1 MKRTSIGGQALM
13 EGIMMRNGNQYA
25 MTVRKP
31 DQSIETKVEKTKSI
45 GDDYPILK
53 APFIRGVV
61 NFAESLV
68 VGMKSLNYSASFF
81 EEEEEEIEEKEK
93 NSKKEIKEKK
103 EKQAEIKTEEKKEK
117 QAEIMAEEKK
127 EKQTE
132 VKKEEK
138 KEKQDELKTEEK
150 VEKQSET
157 KTDEESSKETD
168 AEKNA
173 DLASETKKN
182 KGTKTITE
190 EEKEKAKEN
199 AFMLATIVISLVIS
213 ISLFM
218 IAPYLIASLFESV
231 IDSMLVM
238 SLLEGLIKIL
248 IFLGYIVL
256 ISNIKDI
263 KRTYMYHGAE
273 HKTINCLEA
282 GEDLTV
288 ENIKKHSRI
297 HKRCGTSFLL
307 FVILISIL
315 LFMFIIV
322 ETVALR
328 IIVRLLLVPVIAG
341 ISYELIRLAG
351 KSDSKIIGFLSK
363 PGMAMQ
369 KLTTKEPDDDMIE
382 VAIASVE
389 AVFDWKPYVE
399 AIRKGEIE
407 D

>member
-1 MKRTSIGGQALM
+1 MLAHLLNNRKDWYEMKRTSIGGQALM

-61 NFAESLV
+61 NFVESLV

-81 EEEEEEIEEKEK
+81 EEEEEE
-93 NSKKEIKEKK
+93 
-103 EKQAEIKTEEKKEK
+103 TEEKKEK
-117 QAEIMAEEKK
+117 TKKKEKIEKKETTEKK
-127 EKQTE
+127 EKI
-132 VKKEEK
+132 EEK
-138 KEKQDELKTEEK
+138 ETIKKIETTEKKNGNQGKE
-150 VEKQSET
+150 
-157 KTDEESSKETD
+157 D
-168 AEKNA
+168 AEKE
-173 DLASETKKN
+173 DLETLKSEQESNSESEKKTSEGS
-182 KGTKTITE
+182 KKITD

-199 AFMLATIVISLVIS
+199 AFMFATIAISLVIS

-218 IAPYLIASLFESV
+218 IAPYLIASIFEPM
-231 IDSMLVM
+231 IDSALVM
-238 SLLEGLIKIL
+238 SLLEGLIKIG

-288 ENIKKHSRI
+288 ENVKKHSRI
-297 HKRCGTSFLL
+297 HKRCGTSFLI

-315 LFMFIIV
+315 LFMFIRV

-351 KSDSKIIGFLSK
+351 RSNSKIIGFLSK

-369 KLTTKEPDDDMIE
+369 KITTKEPDDDMIE

-399 AIRKGEIE
+399 AVRKGEIE

>member
-1 MKRTSIGGQALM
+1 MLAHLLNNRKDWYEMKRTSIGGQALM

-61 NFAESLV
+61 NFVESLV

-81 EEEEEEIEEKEK
+81 EEEEEETEEKIEKTKKKETTEKKEKIEEKETI
-93 NSKKEIKEKK
+93 KKIETTEKK
-103 EKQAEIKTEEKKEK
+103 NGNQGKE
-117 QAEIMAEEKK
+117 
-127 EKQTE
+127 
-132 VKKEEK
+132 
-138 KEKQDELKTEEK
+138 
-150 VEKQSET
+150 
-157 KTDEESSKETD
+157 D
-168 AEKNA
+168 AEKE
-173 DLASETKKN
+173 DLETLKSEQESNSESEKKTSEGS
-182 KGTKTITE
+182 KKITD
-190 EEKEKAKEN
+190 EEKEKAKES
-199 AFMLATIVISLVIS
+199 AFMFATIAISLVIS

-218 IAPYLIASLFESV
+218 IAPYLIASIFESM
-231 IDSMLVM
+231 IDSALVM
-238 SLLEGLIKIL
+238 SLLEGLIKIG

-282 GEDLTV
+282 GEELTV
-288 ENIKKHSRI
+288 ENVKKHSRI
-297 HKRCGTSFLL
+297 HKRCGTSFLI

-315 LFMFIIV
+315 LFMFIRV

-351 KSDSKIIGFLSK
+351 RSNSKIIGFLSK

-369 KLTTKEPDDDMIE
+369 KITTKEPDDDMIE

-399 AIRKGEIE
+399 AVRKGEIE

>member
-1 MKRTSIGGQALM
+1 MLAHLLNNRKDWYEMKRTSIGGQALM

-61 NFAESLV
+61 NFVESLV

-81 EEEEEEIEEKEK
+81 EEEEEE
-93 NSKKEIKEKK
+93 
-103 EKQAEIKTEEKKEK
+103 TEEKIEK
-117 QAEIMAEEKK
+117 TKKIETTEKK
-127 EKQTE
+127 NGNQG
-132 VKKEEK
+132 KE
-138 KEKQDELKTEEK
+138 
-150 VEKQSET
+150 
-157 KTDEESSKETD
+157 D
-168 AEKNA
+168 AEKE
-173 DLASETKKN
+173 DLETLKSEQESNSESEKKTSEGS
-182 KGTKTITE
+182 KKITD
-190 EEKEKAKEN
+190 EEKEKAKES
-199 AFMLATIVISLVIS
+199 AFMFATIAISLVIS

-218 IAPYLIASLFESV
+218 IAPYLIASIFESM
-231 IDSMLVM
+231 IDSALVM
-238 SLLEGLIKIL
+238 SLLEGLIKIG

-282 GEDLTV
+282 GEELTV
-288 ENIKKHSRI
+288 ENVKKHSRI
-297 HKRCGTSFLL
+297 HKRCGTSFLI

-315 LFMFIIV
+315 LFMFIRV

-351 KSDSKIIGFLSK
+351 RSNSKIIGFLSK

-369 KLTTKEPDDDMIE
+369 KITTKEPDDDMIE

-399 AIRKGEIE
+399 AVRKGEIE

>member
-13 EGIMMRNGNQYA
+13 EGIMMRNGSQYA

-31 DQSIETKVEKTKSI
+31 DQSIETKVEETKSI
-45 GDDYPILK
+45 SEHYPILK

-81 EEEEEEIEEKEK
+81 EEEEEEIPKDK
-93 NSKKEIKEKK
+93 IDKK
-103 EKQAEIKTEEKKEK
+103 EKSKEKSDGQKEDKNKKLESKESKTEELKNKESNVK
-117 QAEIMAEEKK
+117 ETQSQELEDKESKESKIEETKNK
-127 EKQTE
+127 ESKSD
-132 VKKEEK
+132 K
-138 KEKQDELKTEEK
+138 K
-150 VEKQSET
+150 VEKI
-157 KTDEESSKETD
+157 EEDKS
-168 AEKNA
+168 N
-173 DLASETKKN
+173 
-182 KGTKTITE
+182 
-190 EEKEKAKEN
+190 EN
-199 AFMLATIVISLVIS
+199 AFMIATVVISLVIS

-218 IAPYLIASLFESV
+218 VVPYLIASLFESA
-231 IDSMLVM
+231 IKSALLM
-238 SLLEGLIKIL
+238 SLMEGVIKIL

-297 HKRCGTSFLL
+297 HKRCGTSFLI

-315 LFMFIIV
+315 LFMFIRV

-328 IIVRLLLVPVIAG
+328 ILVRLLLVPVIAG

-351 KSDSKIIGFLSK
+351 RSDSKIIGFLSK

-369 KLTTKEPDDDMIE
+369 KLTTKEPDDTMIE

-399 AIRKGEIE
+399 AIRNGEIE

>member
-1 MKRTSIGGQALM
+1 MLAHLLNNRKDWYEMKRTSIGGQALM

-61 NFAESLV
+61 NFVESLV

-81 EEEEEEIEEKEK
+81 EEEEEETEEKIEKTKKIETTEKKEKIEEKETI
-93 NSKKEIKEKK
+93 KKIETTEKK
-103 EKQAEIKTEEKKEK
+103 NGNQGKE
-117 QAEIMAEEKK
+117 
-127 EKQTE
+127 
-132 VKKEEK
+132 
-138 KEKQDELKTEEK
+138 
-150 VEKQSET
+150 
-157 KTDEESSKETD
+157 D
-168 AEKNA
+168 AEKE
-173 DLASETKKN
+173 DLETLKSEQESNSESEKKTSEGS
-182 KGTKTITE
+182 KKITD

-199 AFMLATIVISLVIS
+199 AFMFATIAISLVIS

-218 IAPYLIASLFESV
+218 IAPYLIASIFESM
-231 IDSMLVM
+231 IDSALVM
-238 SLLEGLIKIL
+238 SLLEGLIKIG

-282 GEDLTV
+282 GEELTV
-288 ENIKKHSRI
+288 ENVKKHSRI
-297 HKRCGTSFLL
+297 HKRCGTSFLI

-315 LFMFIIV
+315 LFMFIRV

-351 KSDSKIIGFLSK
+351 RSNSKIIGFLSK

-369 KLTTKEPDDDMIE
+369 KFTTKEPDDDMIE

-399 AIRKGEIE
+399 AVRKGEIE

>member
-81 EEEEEEIEEKEK
+81 EEEEEETEEKEK
-93 NSKKEIKEKK
+93 NSKKETKEKKVKAEKK
-103 EKQAEIKTEEKKEK
+103 EKQAEIK
-117 QAEIMAEEKK
+117 M
-127 EKQTE
+127 
-132 VKKEEK
+132 
-138 KEKQDELKTEEK
+138 EEK

-157 KTDEESSKETD
+157 KTDEESSKKAD
-168 AEKNA
+168 AEKNV

-199 AFMLATIVISLVIS
+199 AFMIATIVISLVIS

-315 LFMFIIV
+315 LFMFIRV

>member
-61 NFAESLV
+61 NFVESLI

-81 EEEEEEIEEKEK
+81 EEEEEDPEDMKDK
-93 NSKKEIKEKK
+93 KEKK
-103 EKQAEIKTEEKKEK
+103 EIAKKKEEKKKIEEKKEK
-117 QAEIMAEEKK
+117 AEKTNENQAKTDSEKEDLKKSNQEQSTDVEINKKTDTNLENEKK
-127 EKQTE
+127 SLE
-132 VKKEEK
+132 
-138 KEKQDELKTEEK
+138 D
-150 VEKQSET
+150 
-157 KTDEESSKETD
+157 
-168 AEKNA
+168 
-173 DLASETKKN
+173 TKK
-182 KGTKTITE
+182 ITD

-199 AFMLATIVISLVIS
+199 AFMFATIAISLVIS

-238 SLLEGLIKIL
+238 SLMEGLIKIA

-288 ENIKKHSRI
+288 ENVKKHSRI
-297 HKRCGTSFLL
+297 HKRCGTSFLI

-315 LFMFIIV
+315 LFMFIRV
-322 ETVALR
+322 DTVALR

-351 KSDSKIIGFLSK
+351 RSDSKIIGFLSK

>member
-1 MKRTSIGGQALM
+1 MLAHLLNNRKDWYEMKRTSIGGQALM

-61 NFAESLV
+61 NFVESLV

-81 EEEEEEIEEKEK
+81 EEEEEETEEKIEKTKKKETTEKKEKIEEKETIKKIETTEKK
-93 NSKKEIKEKK
+93 NGNQGKEDAKKEDLETLKSEQESNSESEKKTSEGSKKI
-103 EKQAEIKTEEKKEK
+103 
-117 QAEIMAEEKK
+117 
-127 EKQTE
+127 
-132 VKKEEK
+132 
-138 KEKQDELKTEEK
+138 
-150 VEKQSET
+150 
-157 KTDEESSKETD
+157 TD
-168 AEKNA
+168 
-173 DLASETKKN
+173 
-182 KGTKTITE
+182 
-190 EEKEKAKEN
+190 EEKEKAKES
-199 AFMLATIVISLVIS
+199 AFMFATIAISLVIS

-218 IAPYLIASLFESV
+218 IAPYLIASIFEPM
-231 IDSMLVM
+231 IDSALVM
-238 SLLEGLIKIL
+238 SLLEGLIKIG

-282 GEDLTV
+282 GEELTV
-288 ENIKKHSRI
+288 ENVKKHSRI
-297 HKRCGTSFLL
+297 HKRCGTSFLI

-315 LFMFIIV
+315 LFMFIRV

-351 KSDSKIIGFLSK
+351 RSNSKIIGFLSK

-369 KLTTKEPDDDMIE
+369 KITTKEPDDDMIE

-399 AIRKGEIE
+399 AVRKGEIE

>member
-1 MKRTSIGGQALM
+1 MLAHLLNNRKDWYEMKRTSIGGQALM

-45 GDDYPILK
+45 SDDYPILK

-61 NFAESLV
+61 NFVESLV

-81 EEEEEEIEEKEK
+81 EEEEEETEEKIEKTKKIETTEKKGKIEEKETI
-93 NSKKEIKEKK
+93 KKIETTEKK
-103 EKQAEIKTEEKKEK
+103 NGNQGKE
-117 QAEIMAEEKK
+117 
-127 EKQTE
+127 
-132 VKKEEK
+132 
-138 KEKQDELKTEEK
+138 
-150 VEKQSET
+150 
-157 KTDEESSKETD
+157 D
-168 AEKNA
+168 AEKE
-173 DLASETKKN
+173 DLETLKSEQESNSESEKKTSEGS
-182 KGTKTITE
+182 KKITD

-199 AFMLATIVISLVIS
+199 AFMFATIAISLVIS

-218 IAPYLIASLFESV
+218 IAPYLIASIFESM
-231 IDSMLVM
+231 IDSALVM
-238 SLLEGLIKIL
+238 SLLEGLIKIG

-282 GEDLTV
+282 GEELTV
-288 ENIKKHSRI
+288 ENVKKHSRI
-297 HKRCGTSFLL
+297 HKRCGTSFLI

-315 LFMFIIV
+315 LFMFIRV

-328 IIVRLLLVPVIAG
+328 IMVRLLLVPVIAG

-351 KSDSKIIGFLSK
+351 RSNSKIIGFLSK

-369 KLTTKEPDDDMIE
+369 KITTKEPDDDMIE

-399 AIRKGEIE
+399 AVRKGEIE

>member
-45 GDDYPILK
+45 SDTYPILK
-53 APFIRGVV
+53 APFLRGIV

-81 EEEEEEIEEKEK
+81 EAEEEEPENKKKKTSDSKQEKKNGIKEEKKSENNAKEDNAKKNSEK
-93 NSKKEIKEKK
+93 EDNVKENTVKEDNIKENSKKEDNVKENTAKENTKK
-103 EKQAEIKTEEKKEK
+103 ETAENE
-117 QAEIMAEEKK
+117 
-127 EKQTE
+127 
-132 VKKEEK
+132 
-138 KEKQDELKTEEK
+138 
-150 VEKQSET
+150 
-157 KTDEESSKETD
+157 
-168 AEKNA
+168 N
-173 DLASETKKN
+173 
-182 KGTKTITE
+182 G
-190 EEKEKAKEN
+190 AKEN
-199 AFMLATIVISLVIS
+199 ALMFATIAISLVIS
-213 ISLFM
+213 IALFM
-218 IAPYLIASLFESV
+218 IAPYLIASLFEPV
-231 IDSMLVM
+231 VNSMFLM
-238 SLLEGLIKIL
+238 SLIEGLVKIL
-248 IFLGYIVL
+248 IFLGYMIL

-273 HKTINCLEA
+273 HKTINCLES

-288 ENIKKHSRI
+288 ENVKKHSRI

-307 FVILISIL
+307 FVIVISII
-315 LFMFIIV
+315 LFMFIRV
-322 ETVALR
+322 DSVALR
-328 IIVRLLLVPVIAG
+328 ITVRLLLVPVIAG

-351 KSDSKIIGFLSK
+351 KSNSKIIGLLSK
-363 PGMAMQ
+363 PGMALQ
-369 KLTTKEPDDDMIE
+369 RLTTKEPEDDMIE

>member
-1 MKRTSIGGQALM
+1 MLAHLLNNRKDWYEMKRTSIGGQALM

-45 GDDYPILK
+45 SDDYPILK

-61 NFAESLV
+61 NFVESLV

-81 EEEEEEIEEKEK
+81 EEEEEETEEKIEKTKKKETTEKKEKIEEKETI
-93 NSKKEIKEKK
+93 KKIETTEKK
-103 EKQAEIKTEEKKEK
+103 NGNQGKE
-117 QAEIMAEEKK
+117 
-127 EKQTE
+127 
-132 VKKEEK
+132 
-138 KEKQDELKTEEK
+138 
-150 VEKQSET
+150 
-157 KTDEESSKETD
+157 D
-168 AEKNA
+168 AEKE
-173 DLASETKKN
+173 DLETLKSEQESNSESEKKTSEGS
-182 KGTKTITE
+182 KKITD

-199 AFMLATIVISLVIS
+199 AFMFATIAISLVIS

-218 IAPYLIASLFESV
+218 IAPYLIASIFESM
-231 IDSMLVM
+231 IDSALVM
-238 SLLEGLIKIL
+238 SLLEGLIKIG

-282 GEDLTV
+282 GEELTV
-288 ENIKKHSRI
+288 ENVKKHSRI
-297 HKRCGTSFLL
+297 HKRCGTSFLI

-315 LFMFIIV
+315 LFMFIRV

-351 KSDSKIIGFLSK
+351 RSNSKIIGFLSK

-369 KLTTKEPDDDMIE
+369 KITTKEPDDDMIE

-399 AIRKGEIE
+399 AVRKGEIE

>member
-45 GDDYPILK
+45 SDDYPILK
-53 APFIRGVV
+53 APFVRGVV
-61 NFAESLV
+61 NFVESLI

-81 EEEEEEIEEKEK
+81 EEEEEE
-93 NSKKEIKEKK
+93 
-103 EKQAEIKTEEKKEK
+103 TEEKKENTK
-117 QAEIMAEEKK
+117 KKEKTEKK
-127 EKQTE
+127 EAT
-132 VKKEEK
+132 EK
-138 KEKQDELKTEEK
+138 KNENQGKEDTEKEDLETLKSEQESDSESEK
-150 VEKQSET
+150 K
-157 KTDEESSKETD
+157 
-168 AEKNA
+168 
-173 DLASETKKN
+173 ASEGSKK
-182 KGTKTITE
+182 ITD
-190 EEKEKAKEN
+190 EEKEKTKEN
-199 AFMLATIVISLVIS
+199 AFMFATIAISLVIS
-213 ISLFM
+213 IGLFM
-218 IAPYLIASLFESV
+218 VAPYLIATLFEPV

-288 ENIKKHSRI
+288 ENVKKHSRI
-297 HKRCGTSFLL
+297 HKRCGTSFLI

-315 LFMFIIV
+315 LFMFIRV

-341 ISYELIRLAG
+341 ISYELIRFAG
-351 KSDSKIIGFLSK
+351 RSNSKIIGFLSK

-369 KLTTKEPDDDMIE
+369 KLTTKEPNDDMIE

>member
-61 NFAESLV
+61 NFVESLV

-81 EEEEEEIEEKEK
+81 EEEEEE
-93 NSKKEIKEKK
+93 
-103 EKQAEIKTEEKKEK
+103 TEEKKEK
-117 QAEIMAEEKK
+117 TKKKETTEKK
-127 EKQTE
+127 EKI
-132 VKKEEK
+132 EEK
-138 KEKQDELKTEEK
+138 ETIKKIETTEKKNGNQGKE
-150 VEKQSET
+150 
-157 KTDEESSKETD
+157 D
-168 AEKNA
+168 AEKE
-173 DLASETKKN
+173 DLETLKSEQESNSESEKKTSEGS
-182 KGTKTITE
+182 KKITD
-190 EEKEKAKEN
+190 EEKEKAKES
-199 AFMLATIVISLVIS
+199 AFMFATIAISLVIS

-218 IAPYLIASLFESV
+218 IAPYLIASIFESM
-231 IDSMLVM
+231 IDSALVM
-238 SLLEGLIKIL
+238 SLLEGLIKIG

-282 GEDLTV
+282 GEELTV
-288 ENIKKHSRI
+288 ENVKKHSRI
-297 HKRCGTSFLL
+297 HKRCGTSFLI

-315 LFMFIIV
+315 LFMFIRV

-351 KSDSKIIGFLSK
+351 RSNSKIIGFLSK

-369 KLTTKEPDDDMIE
+369 KITTKEPDDDMIE

-399 AIRKGEIE
+399 AVRKGEIE

>member
-45 GDDYPILK
+45 SDDYPILK

-61 NFAESLV
+61 NFVESLV

-81 EEEEEEIEEKEK
+81 EEEEEE
-93 NSKKEIKEKK
+93 
-103 EKQAEIKTEEKKEK
+103 TEEKKEK
-117 QAEIMAEEKK
+117 TKKKETTEKK
-127 EKQTE
+127 EKI
-132 VKKEEK
+132 EEK
-138 KEKQDELKTEEK
+138 ETIKKIETTEKKNGNQGKE
-150 VEKQSET
+150 
-157 KTDEESSKETD
+157 D
-168 AEKNA
+168 AEKE
-173 DLASETKKN
+173 DLETLKSEQESNSESEKKTSEGS
-182 KGTKTITE
+182 KKITD

-199 AFMLATIVISLVIS
+199 AFMFATIAISLVIS

-218 IAPYLIASLFESV
+218 IAPYLIASIFESM
-231 IDSMLVM
+231 IDSALVM
-238 SLLEGLIKIL
+238 SLLEGLIKIG

-282 GEDLTV
+282 GEELTV
-288 ENIKKHSRI
+288 ENVKKHSRI
-297 HKRCGTSFLL
+297 HKRCGTSFLI

-315 LFMFIIV
+315 LFMFIRV

-351 KSDSKIIGFLSK
+351 RSNSKIIGFLSK

-369 KLTTKEPDDDMIE
+369 KITTKEPDDDMIE

-399 AIRKGEIE
+399 AVRKGEIE

>member
-1 MKRTSIGGQALM
+1 MLAHLLNNRKDWYEMKRTSIGGQALM

-45 GDDYPILK
+45 SDDYPILK
-53 APFIRGVV
+53 APFVRGVV
-61 NFAESLV
+61 NFVESLI

-81 EEEEEEIEEKEK
+81 EEEEEE
-93 NSKKEIKEKK
+93 
-103 EKQAEIKTEEKKEK
+103 TEEKKENTK
-117 QAEIMAEEKK
+117 KKEKTEKK
-127 EKQTE
+127 EAT
-132 VKKEEK
+132 EK
-138 KEKQDELKTEEK
+138 KNENQGKEDTEKEDLETLKSEQESDSESEK
-150 VEKQSET
+150 K
-157 KTDEESSKETD
+157 
-168 AEKNA
+168 
-173 DLASETKKN
+173 ASEGSKK
-182 KGTKTITE
+182 ITD
-190 EEKEKAKEN
+190 EEKEKTKEN
-199 AFMLATIVISLVIS
+199 AFMFATIAISLVIS
-213 ISLFM
+213 IGLFM
-218 IAPYLIASLFESV
+218 VAPYLIATLFEPV

-288 ENIKKHSRI
+288 ENVKKHSRI
-297 HKRCGTSFLL
+297 HKRCGTSFLI

-315 LFMFIIV
+315 LFMFIRV

-341 ISYELIRLAG
+341 ISYELIRFAG
-351 KSDSKIIGFLSK
+351 RSNSKIIGFLSK

-369 KLTTKEPDDDMIE
+369 KLTTKEPNDDMIE

>member
-1 MKRTSIGGQALM
+1 METLKSEQESNSESEKKTS
-13 EGIMMRNGNQYA
+13 EG
-25 MTVRKP
+25 
-31 DQSIETKVEKTKSI
+31 
-45 GDDYPILK
+45 
-53 APFIRGVV
+53 
-61 NFAESLV
+61 
-68 VGMKSLNYSASFF
+68 
-81 EEEEEEIEEKEK
+81 
-93 NSKKEIKEKK
+93 SKKI
-103 EKQAEIKTEEKKEK
+103 
-117 QAEIMAEEKK
+117 
-127 EKQTE
+127 
-132 VKKEEK
+132 
-138 KEKQDELKTEEK
+138 
-150 VEKQSET
+150 
-157 KTDEESSKETD
+157 TD
-168 AEKNA
+168 
-173 DLASETKKN
+173 
-182 KGTKTITE
+182 

-199 AFMLATIVISLVIS
+199 AFMFATIAISLVIS

-218 IAPYLIASLFESV
+218 IAPYLIASIFESM
-231 IDSMLVM
+231 IDSALVM
-238 SLLEGLIKIL
+238 SLLEGLIKIG

-282 GEDLTV
+282 GEELTV
-288 ENIKKHSRI
+288 ENVKKHSRI
-297 HKRCGTSFLL
+297 HKRCGTSFLI

-315 LFMFIIV
+315 LFMFIRV

-351 KSDSKIIGFLSK
+351 RSNSKIIGFLSK

-369 KLTTKEPDDDMIE
+369 KITTKEPDDDMIE

-399 AIRKGEIE
+399 AVRKGEIE